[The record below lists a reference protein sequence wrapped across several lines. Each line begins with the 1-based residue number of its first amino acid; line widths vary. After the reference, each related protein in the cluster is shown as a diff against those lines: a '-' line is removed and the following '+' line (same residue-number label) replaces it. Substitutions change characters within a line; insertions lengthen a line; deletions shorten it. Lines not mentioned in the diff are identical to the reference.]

1 MKTALVTG
9 GGGFVGKAIVKR
21 LIERGV
27 SCRVVG
33 RHHYPEIAQLG
44 GHCLQGDIRDFG
56 FLRESFQGVDTVFHV
71 AALAGI
77 WGKWQDYHSIN
88 VLGTE
93 NVLQACRAQGVSR
106 LVYTSTPSV
115 VFNGLDIAGGDESLP
130 YAEKFLCHYARSKVM
145 AEKMVLAANGAALL
159 TCAIRPHLV
168 WGPGDPHLI
177 PRLLASGRKR
187 LLKKVGEGTN
197 MVDITYVDNV
207 AYAHVLAADNLSGN
221 QTAAGKAYF
230 INQEE
235 PVCLWDWINALFT
248 ELAIPPVS
256 NTVPFP
262 VAYGVGALSELFY
275 SCFRLDK
282 EPRMTRFLAEQLA
295 KSHYFSSARAQNDL
309 GYSPIITTEQGMKHL
324 VEWINVYENTL

>member
-9 GGGFVGKAIVKR
+9 GGGFVGKAIVKQ

-27 SCRVVG
+27 ACRVVG
-33 RHHYPEIAQLG
+33 RHHYPEVARLG
-44 GHCLQGDIRDFG
+44 ALCLQGDIRDYD
-56 FLRESFQGVDTVFHV
+56 FLRASSQGVDTVFHT

-88 VLGTE
+88 VQGTQ
-93 NVLQACRAQGVSR
+93 NVLQACREQGIIR

-115 VFNGLDIAGGDESLP
+115 VFNGQDIAGGDESLP
-130 YAEKFLCHYARSKVM
+130 YAGKFLCHYARSKAL
-145 AEKMVLAANGAALL
+145 AEKMVLAANAPGLR

-187 LLKKVGEGTN
+187 LLKKVGTGTN

-207 AYAHVLAADNLSGN
+207 AYAHVLAADNLSGSG
-221 QTAAGKAYF
+221 TAAGRAYF

-235 PVCLWDWINALFT
+235 PVCLWDWINGLFA
-248 ELAIPPVS
+248 ELNIPQVS
-256 NTVPFP
+256 AGVSFP
-262 VAYGVGALSELFY
+262 LAYSLGAFSEMLHN
-275 SCFRLDK
+275 CFRPEK

-295 KSHYFSSARAQNDL
+295 KSHYFSSARAHIDL
-309 GYSPIITTEQGMKHL
+309 GYTPTISTEQGMACLVKWIQKH
-324 VEWINVYENTL
+324 ENES